1 MKNYLFLERL
11 SAVIILAMLLN
22 SESNCQTLL
31 IENFSYQAGT
41 ALTANGWSA
50 HSGPGTNPVKVYSSG
65 LSFQGYPSSN
75 IGLSAILGNNGEDV
89 NRTFTNVTSGNIF
102 CAFLV
107 RVDTIAEDYFLHFG
121 STPLSAN
128 KGRVYIKGSGNSL
141 NFGLLKGTGT
151 PVYTSG
157 TSYNT
162 GIVYLIVLKYSIVSG
177 ADNDM
182 VSLFVIIGSITDTE
196 PVTPTLGPI
205 TDNSE
210 DLAGVSAL
218 ALRQYSVKQDIIVD
232 GIRVA
237 TRWEDAV
244 SSLTSVKN
252 YDTDI
257 QNKVYPSPALGEINI
272 ENCKD
277 VSLIEIFDLSGKKV
291 MAARNNG
298 NIIVHIPVN
307 KLNNGLY
314 IIRLKTSEGDRYLK
328 FAKA

>member
-1 MKNYLFLERL
+1 
-11 SAVIILAMLLN
+11 
-22 SESNCQTLL
+22 
-31 IENFSYQAGT
+31 
-41 ALTANGWSA
+41 
-50 HSGPGTNPVKVYSSG
+50 
-65 LSFQGYPSSN
+65 
-75 IGLSAILGNNGEDV
+75 
-89 NRTFTNVTSGNIF
+89 
-102 CAFLV
+102 
-107 RVDTIAEDYFLHFG
+107 
-121 STPLSAN
+121 
-128 KGRVYIKGSGNSL
+128 
-141 NFGLLKGTGT
+141 
-151 PVYTSG
+151 
-157 TSYNT
+157 
-162 GIVYLIVLKYSIVSG
+162 
-177 ADNDM
+177 
-182 VSLFVIIGSITDTE
+182 
-196 PVTPTLGPI
+196 
-205 TDNSE
+205 
-210 DLAGVSAL
+210 L

-244 SSLTSVKN
+244 SSLTSIKN